1 MTKYELKKIF
11 SRMSNKMALVL
22 LVFITGIIC
31 YFATNVSY
39 VNKNGD
45 TKTGRK
51 AVLALKTEQKQWSG
65 YLDKEKIQKVIAKNR
80 AIAELRKALP
90 DGGKEKEITYSKGQ
104 GIMDIRELL
113 NCSYADEFRSYD
125 YYKADS
131 LTEDDASNFYDNRI
145 LLLKNW
151 LNSEAKSQFSKE
163 EKTYLIKQYEK
174 ISVPFYYDYMKG
186 WIQLFEFAPTVIMIT
201 MLILGYLV
209 AGIFSNEFLWKA
221 DTLFFTAQYGR
232 NKAVLAKIKAGF
244 CMITVLYFGVFLLF
258 TGITLV
264 YLGVDGW
271 NLSVQVDFGSWKCF
285 YNIKIWQKYLVIMIG
300 GYIGCFFLSSL
311 SMFVSAK
318 TKSAVLAVML
328 PFIVIF
334 LPSFIENLNSPIV
347 NKILGLLPD
356 QLLQIG
362 NVLNYFNLYSL
373 GGGVIGALPILLVLY
388 TVLTAILFPVIYW
401 EYRRK

>member
-151 LNSEAKSQFSKE
+151 LK
-163 EKTYLIKQYEK
+163 
-174 ISVPFYYDYMKG
+174 
-186 WIQLFEFAPTVIMIT
+186 
-201 MLILGYLV
+201 
-209 AGIFSNEFLWKA
+209 
-221 DTLFFTAQYGR
+221 
-232 NKAVLAKIKAGF
+232 
-244 CMITVLYFGVFLLF
+244 
-258 TGITLV
+258 
-264 YLGVDGW
+264 
-271 NLSVQVDFGSWKCF
+271 
-285 YNIKIWQKYLVIMIG
+285 
-300 GYIGCFFLSSL
+300 
-311 SMFVSAK
+311 
-318 TKSAVLAVML
+318 
-328 PFIVIF
+328 
-334 LPSFIENLNSPIV
+334 
-347 NKILGLLPD
+347 
-356 QLLQIG
+356 
-362 NVLNYFNLYSL
+362 
-373 GGGVIGALPILLVLY
+373 
-388 TVLTAILFPVIYW
+388 LTAIKIELPSSWDVLSELSIDSSLNIKNMVKLLLFMATEAELLLPLYLSISKTGLSNFISIIIVTLILLISVKSFMMISMLKLVIRLLTSGL
-401 EYRRK
+401 EMKISFPLKPERKRERY